1 MYRTSRIETRIQM
14 YSCKQVKQVLYI
26 NMYLY
31 KRENKYNKIYICI
44 PEGKQI
50 HNIYI
55 CTRGKTNTKYIYLY
69 QRENKYIIYIFVQ
82 EEKQVQNIYIY
93 I

>member
-31 KRENKYNKIYICI
+31 KRKNKYKKYIYLYKRENKYKIYIFVQ
-44 PEGKQI
+44 EGKQI

-55 CTRGKTNTKYIYLY
+55 YI
-69 QRENKYIIYIFVQ
+69 
-82 EEKQVQNIYIY
+82 
-93 I
+93 

>member
-31 KRENKYNKIYICI
+31 KRENKYKKIYICI

-50 HNIYI
+50 QKIYI
-55 CTRGKTNTKYIYLY
+55 LYLY
-69 QRENKYIIYIFVQ
+69 KRKNKYKIYIF
-82 EEKQVQNIYIY
+82 IYKKKPHD
-93 I
+93 